1 MNDFR
6 RFMIFAEGDL
16 GFTSTRY
23 ARVSRGYA
31 IYGFGGGLRATVGLS
46 GRVSAYVQGDA
57 GMMRA
62 SSDVLHT
69 YGFYEAENLRADFG
83 GTVGLEW
90 YQIDRH
96 YALVVNGGA
105 RKTPGFAKIV
115 GSDAAL
121 SWLAG
126 VAIRYTF

>member
-1 MNDFR
+1 M
-6 RFMIFAEGDL
+6 
-16 GFTSTRY
+16 
-23 ARVSRGYA
+23 
-31 IYGFGGGLRATVGLS
+31 GLS

-69 YGFYEAENLRADFG
+69 YGFYEAENLRAYFG

-115 GSDAAL
+115 GSDAGSHGSRA
-121 SWLAG
+121 SPSGIRFSEARGRLAPRPQG
-126 VAIRYTF
+126 R